1 MPLWHFLRSLL
12 FHRSTVS
19 FDILPFLGVVDCGY
33 TQKSVDFG
41 VYLGEDMQ
49 ADAKNRVLL
58 PSRQVPEGT
67 KEGDSIEA
75 FIYKDSQDRLIATT
89 KEPKLQVGQTAVLKV
104 SQVTRIGAFLD
115 WGLEKDLLLPYH
127 EQTLKVREGEDVLV
141 ALYIDKSSRLCATM
155 KVYHYLSTRTP
166 YVVGDMV
173 KGRVYEIS
181 DRFGVFVAVDDKYSA
196 LIPAREA
203 KGKYRPGKILELR
216 VSEVKEDG
224 KMNVT
229 DRQKAYLQINED
241 AENVLEVINEF
252 AGVLPFDDKASPEV
266 IQREFGLS
274 KGAFK
279 RAIGH
284 LMKEGKVEIK
294 DKRIYA
300 K

>member
-1 MPLWHFLRSLL
+1 M
-12 FHRSTVS
+12 
-19 FDILPFLGVVDCGY
+19 IELGKKQTLQVVK
-33 TQKSVDFG
+33 TVDFG
-41 VYLGEDMQ
+41 VYLAEDMN
-49 ADAKNRVLL
+49 ADTKHQVLL
-58 PSRQVPEGT
+58 PAKQVPAGT
-67 KEGDSIEA
+67 KAGDKLEV
-75 FIYKDSQDRLIATT
+75 FIYKDSQDRMIATT
-89 KEPKLQVGQTAVLKV
+89 NEPRLTVGETGLLRVK
-104 SQVTRIGAFLD
+104 QVTKIGAFLD
-115 WGLEKDLLLPYH
+115 WGLEKDLFLPYK
-127 EQTLKVREGEDVLV
+127 EQTVSIKSGDKVLV
-141 ALYIDKSSRLCATM
+141 GVYLDKSNRLCATM
-155 KVYHYLSTRTP
+155 KAYKFLKCTSTYEPDDVVTGTVYNYNP
-166 YVVGDMV
+166 EY
-173 KGRVYEIS
+173 
-181 DRFGVFVAVDDKYSA
+181 GVFVAVDNKYSA

>member
-1 MPLWHFLRSLL
+1 MKQLTEQMQQANLSEKEQAVMEKILSNISNTVFLSGAQLAEYCDVSAPYITRLVRKLGYTKFSEFKEVLSERYRRATSPYDMFRSFSDESGITDVVKESLL
-12 FHRSTVS
+12 Q
-19 FDILPFLGVVDCGY
+19 DIG
-33 TQKSVDFG
+33 
-41 VYLGEDMQ
+41 
-49 ADAKNRVLL
+49 
-58 PSRQVPEGT
+58 
-67 KEGDSIEA
+67 
-75 FIYKDSQDRLIATT
+75 
-89 KEPKLQVGQTAVLKV
+89 
-104 SQVTRIGAFLD
+104 
-115 WGLEKDLLLPYH
+115 
-127 EQTLKVREGEDVLV
+127 